1 MEEVYLNFLKSL
13 DEKLHKKVQIKGLCM
28 SIDDYTNEKMTR
40 EEEATLIALIDK
52 YKELAIYPISTDLGL
67 SVGYNVVRRDTKESL
82 LKFTEKQLASEP
94 EVFYVKVRKYFVKAQ
109 LSGINFKTRR
119 ELLNQD
125 NSEA

>member
-1 MEEVYLNFLKSL
+1 MEENYLSFLKSL
-13 DEKLHKKVQIKGLCM
+13 DEKLHKKVQIKGLGM
-28 SIDDYTNEKMTR
+28 SIDGYTNEKMTR

>member
-1 MEEVYLNFLKSL
+1 MEENYLSFLKSL
-13 DEKLHKKVQIKGLCM
+13 DEKLHKKVQIKGLYM
-28 SIDDYTNEKMTR
+28 SIDSYTNEKMTR
-40 EEEATLIALIDK
+40 EEEATLITLIDK
-52 YKELAIYPISTDLGL
+52 CKELAIYPISTDLGL

>member
-1 MEEVYLNFLKSL
+1 MTIQMK
-13 DEKLHKKVQIKGLCM
+13 
-28 SIDDYTNEKMTR
+28 KMTR